1 MKKIILSVAIATT
14 LFSTAA
20 FSASDIHLQIKSSKG
35 SSQVIR
41 CPNGACLVPSLVA
54 DTYTVSVV
62 DAQGKPI
69 SRSSAMSCDVKSPR
83 DVATGMPTGKRQH
96 KPFQLSAE
104 LSSSSVVV
112 AQDETNLAITC
123 SSSTTPPAD
132 TTASGAAVDS
142 AKTTGYDLKKS
153 TK

>member
-35 SSQVIR
+35 SSQVVS
-41 CPNGACLVPSLVA
+41 CPNGTCVVPSLVA

-62 DAQGKPI
+62 DAQGKPVAV
-69 SRSSAMSCDVKSPR
+69 SSAMSCDVKSPR
-83 DVATGMPTGKRQH
+83 DSASGLATGKRQH
-96 KPFQLSAE
+96 KPIHISTE

-112 AQDETNLAITC
+112 TQDESNLAITC
-123 SSSTTPPAD
+123 SSSTPPTSP
-132 TTASGAAVDS
+132 TTATALDKP
-142 AKTTGYDLKKS
+142 AKASYDLKSAK
-153 TK
+153 